1 MAIFEG
7 TTVPQ
12 EPAQFAEL
20 ARLLNQVSD
29 ASAHPDHAS
38 EMMDEISHLLWLV
51 SSLDPEAEKLISRS
65 DYLAGFRSQKTSE
78 SPTTIVS

>member
-1 MAIFEG
+1 MAILEC
-7 TTVPQ
+7 T
-12 EPAQFAEL
+12 PADRCSTQFMEL

-65 DYLAGFRSQKTSE
+65 DYLAGFRSQKTAE
-78 SPTTIVS
+78 NPAPMVS

>member
-7 TTVPQ
+7 TTASQ
-12 EPAQFAEL
+12 EPGQFAEL

-51 SSLDPEAEKLISRS
+51 SSLDPEADQQVRLSGWIPFAEDL
-65 DYLAGFRSQKTSE
+65 
-78 SPTTIVS
+78 